1 MKHLKIKIND
11 ELFEK
16 IERLAKLSLEPQ
28 EREELKKDLNE
39 ILAYMEMLDELDVSN
54 VEPLY
59 TPVESE
65 TSLREDQVK
74 EFDNVQG
81 IVENFPEEEDGLLKV
96 SKVIQREEKSTKK

>member
-1 MKHLKIKIND
+1 MKIND
-11 ELFEK
+11 DLFEK

-39 ILAYMEMLDELDVSN
+39 ILAYMEMLDELNVSN

-81 IVENFPEEEDGLLKV
+81 IVGNFPEEEDGLLKV

>member
-1 MKHLKIKIND
+1 MKIKIND
-11 ELFEK
+11 DLFEK

-39 ILAYMEMLDELDVSN
+39 ILAYMEMLDELNVSN

-81 IVENFPEEEDGLLKV
+81 IVGNFPEEEDGLLKV

>member
-1 MKHLKIKIND
+1 MKQLKIKIND
-11 ELFEK
+11 DLFEK

-39 ILAYMEMLDELDVSN
+39 ILAYMEMLDELNVSN

-81 IVENFPEEEDGLLKV
+81 IVGNFPEEEDGLLKV